1 MKNNLYV
8 VDSRNAS
15 PYTHYQKPYPNAV
28 EPRYFTDKLIDG
40 MLALAT
46 VMGTVTI
53 FLFLLAM

>member
-1 MKNNLYV
+1 MKANLYIV
-8 VDSRNAS
+8 NSRNDSRY
-15 PYTHYQKPYPNAV
+15 PHYQKPYPNAV

>member
-1 MKNNLYV
+1 MKANLYI
-8 VDSRNAS
+8 VDSRRTS

-46 VMGTVTI
+46 VMGSVTI
-53 FLFLLAM
+53 FLFLLAL